1 MVTFP
6 NNLTDEDIDLMKEE
20 QDKEIQETI
29 AMLNHKKEK
38 LLKEGKSLDDEEV
51 KGIDE
56 LMELVWLTT
65 SMIM

>member
-6 NNLTDEDIDLMKEE
+6 NNLTDEDIELMKEE

-56 LMELVWLTT
+56 LMELV
-65 SMIM
+65 

>member
-56 LMELVWLTT
+56 LMELV
-65 SMIM
+65 

>member
-6 NNLTDEDIDLMKEE
+6 NNLTDEDIELMKEE
-20 QDKEIQETI
+20 QDKEVEETI

-38 LLKEGKSLDDEEV
+38 LLKEGKSVDDEEV

-56 LMELVWLTT
+56 LMGLV
-65 SMIM
+65 